1 MTSDEESTVKK
12 AELCYH
18 FLSRNI
24 IFYHSL
30 SLRIDGFDS
39 RRLHQPIE
47 IARYLLNYPCKT
59 LTKKVVHTL
68 GQVTLPDSKTMAKC
82 VIDILKDPTIQFL
95 KGT

>member
-18 FLSRNI
+18 FISRNI
-24 IFYHSL
+24 ILYHGL

-47 IARYLLNYPCKT
+47 I
-59 LTKKVVHTL
+59 TKYV
-68 GQVTLPDSKTMAKC
+68 
-82 VIDILKDPTIQFL
+82 LKFTPVKL
-95 KGT
+95 